1 MVFVPLIYAT
11 AIILAGLL
19 PPIPLASNLPQ
30 IYLSDLGVAVYAIG
44 YFLLEPVAGTLMLP
58 FLLGCGYYARVLPT
72 QFPSD
77 VIAKYAGAGN
87 VSAWIAQFAGHG
99 FAEGRAPALL
109 DNLFQVFSPTEYNGV
124 MVIVTLFGAVVCL
137 VGGFVFV
144 WISSFS

>member
-1 MVFVPLIYAT
+1 
-11 AIILAGLL
+11 
-19 PPIPLASNLPQ
+19 
-30 IYLSDLGVAVYAIG
+30 
-44 YFLLEPVAGTLMLP
+44 MLP

-87 VSAWIAQFAGHG
+87 VSDWIAQFAGHG